1 MYGEQTN
8 DYKHLK
14 KKLKLRSKWTFFYFF
29 FSYSFVIFT
38 YSEVLQGGH
47 IFRFETLNTENG

>member
-1 MYGEQTN
+1 M
-8 DYKHLK
+8 DFVL
-14 KKLKLRSKWTFFYFF
+14 LF

-38 YSEVLQGGH
+38 YSEVLQGGR